1 MHNWQSRIIPQTHTI
16 KHALAILDEIGV
28 VSNVLFVVDD
38 DGTLL
43 GSVTDGDI
51 RRGFLKDASVKD
63 SVTTVM
69 NPNCK
74 RVFYYNLDND
84 LIAFCRTEG
93 IVFIPVVCDQGK
105 IIDILNLHD
114 YKEII
119 AADAVIMAGGRGERL
134 MPLTKDIPKPML
146 KVGNKPIIEYN
157 IDRLQKFGVR
167 NIYISINYLGHQISD
182 YFKDGAAKGLNIQYV
197 HESKPLGTIG
207 SITLVPRF
215 EQDIVLLMNSDLLTN
230 IDFGDFYRE
239 FIKSGAQMGVATIPH
254 HIDLPYA
261 ILELQDS
268 AVVSLKEK
276 PRYTYFANAGIYL
289 IKKEVLKYIPSD
301 TVFNATDLMDVI
313 LEKKGKVFH
322 YPILGYW
329 LDIGRMND
337 YYKAQEDVKHIYW

>member
-1 MHNWQSRIIPQTHTI
+1 MRSWQSRIIQQTGTI
-16 KHALAILDEIGV
+16 KEALSILDQLGV
-28 VSNVLFVVDD
+28 ASSVLFVVDAD
-38 DGTLL
+38 NKLL

-51 RRGFLKDASVKD
+51 RRGFLRDASVKD
-63 SVTTVM
+63 SITSVM
-69 NPNCK
+69 NVNCK
-74 RVFYYNLDND
+74 KVYHYNLDNSF
-84 LIAFCRTEG
+84 INYCRREG
-93 IVFIPVVCDQGK
+93 VNYIPVLCDEHK

-114 YKEII
+114 YKEVI

-167 NIYISINYLGHQISD
+167 NIHISINYLGQQIKD
-182 YFKDGAAKGLNIQYV
+182 YFGDGAEKGLNIRYV
-197 HESKPLGTIG
+197 HENRPLGTIG
-207 SITLVPRF
+207 SITLVPSF
-215 EQDIVLLMNSDLLTN
+215 EQDIILLMNSDLLTN

-239 FIKSGAQMGVATIPH
+239 FIKSDSDMGVATIPH

-261 ILELQDS
+261 ILELEDS
-268 AVVSLKEK
+268 TVKSLKEK

-289 IKKEVLKYIPSD
+289 IKRSVLRHVPGD
-301 TVFNATDLMDVI
+301 QPFNATDLMDKV
-313 LEKKGKVFH
+313 LVSQEKIFH

-337 YYKAQEDVKHIYW
+337 FYKAQEDIKHIYW